1 MSYLLVAFSVNFSS
15 SSSLAVGAICRAPT
29 VVVKVLNYMLWSPT
43 PAQQKRTRGDKT
55 PANPDALTVGSFSS
69 RDTLAQP

>member
-15 SSSLAVGAICRAPT
+15 SSSLAVGDCRSPT
-29 VVVKVLNYMLWSPT
+29 VVVKILNYMLWSPT